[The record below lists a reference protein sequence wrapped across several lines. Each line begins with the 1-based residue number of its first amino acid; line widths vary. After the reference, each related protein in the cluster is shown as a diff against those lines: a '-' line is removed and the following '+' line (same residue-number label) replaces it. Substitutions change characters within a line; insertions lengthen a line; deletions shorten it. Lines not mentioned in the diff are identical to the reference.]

1 MAIEH
6 TFYPTDEIDAVMQ
19 KAGRVFFI
27 GIGGVSMRVLAEW
40 TKRLGYSVFGSD
52 HIGGSLAF
60 CERVFS
66 EHRAENIDGAD
77 VIVFTVAI
85 GGDNPEYAAAK
96 ERGIPL
102 FSRANY
108 LAWLMKPYRT
118 RITVAGT
125 HGKSTTTAMIGEI
138 LYRQG
143 LSPLVI
149 CGAEMTTFGSAAYFG
164 NGSIAVVEACEY
176 KDAFLALEPTVALA
190 LNMELD
196 HTDYFKSEAQLSDSF
211 ARYADKAELCVYN
224 REDEGLKSIV
234 KGKTLSFG
242 DRDQGADYFAKNV
255 TETANGLCFTL
266 YRRGERITDGYLSQN
281 GRYNLQN
288 ALAAIAACHAIGVP
302 PRDAASALAEFRG
315 VSRRMEYKGRM
326 GGILFYDDYA
336 HHPSEIRASLR
347 AARIRTGG
355 HLICLFQ
362 SHTYTRTQH
371 FEKEFAAALSLAD
384 SVALLPIFA
393 ARERE
398 AEGAD
403 LALAAAVGAPLL
415 QDASSA
421 ASWILETAR
430 AGDTVIVMGAGNVNS
445 VFSYLP
451 LE

>member
-6 TFYPTDEIDAVMQ
+6 TFYPTDEIDAVM
-19 KAGRVFFI
+19 KTARRVFFI
-27 GIGGVSMRVLAEW
+27 GIGGISMRVLAEC
-40 TKRLGYSVFGSD
+40 TERLGYSVFGSD
-52 HIGGSLAF
+52 HIRASFAF

-66 EHRAENIDGAD
+66 EHRAENINGAD

-85 GGDNPEYAAAK
+85 GEDNPEYTAAK

-149 CGAEMTTFGSAAYFG
+149 CGAEMTAFGGPAHFG

-176 KDAFLALEPTVALA
+176 RDAFLALEPTVALS

-196 HTDYFKSEAQLSDSF
+196 HTDYFKSKAQLSDSF
-211 ARYADKAELCVYN
+211 ARYAGRAELCVYN
-224 REDEGLKSIV
+224 GEDEGLKSIV
-234 KGKTLSFG
+234 KGKRLSFG
-242 DRDQGADYFAKNV
+242 DRDQNADYFAKDV
-255 TETANGLCFTL
+255 VETPNGLCFTL
-266 YRRGERITDGYLSQN
+266 YRRGEQIADGRLSQN
-281 GRYNLQN
+281 GRHNLQN
-288 ALAAIAACHAIGVP
+288 ALAAIAACDAVGVP
-302 PRDAASALAEFRG
+302 PQEAVAALAEFCG

-326 GGILFYDDYA
+326 RGILFFDDYA
-336 HHPSEIRASLR
+336 HHPSEIRASLT
-347 AARIRTGG
+347 AARIRTGRR
-355 HLICLFQ
+355 LICLFQ
-362 SHTYTRTQH
+362 SHTYTRTRY
-371 FEKEFAAALSLAD
+371 FEREFAAALSLAD

-393 ARERE
+393 AREKE

-403 LALAAAVGAPLL
+403 LALATAVGAPLL
-415 QDASSA
+415 QDAFDA
-421 ASWILETAR
+421 VSWLLETAR
-430 AGDTVIVMGAGNVNS
+430 SGDTVIVMGAGDANS